1 MVPGRQSRCR
11 DLALQGVLGVNARNC
26 SCLPTGIAFLDTTG
40 SLRKEEGEQQRQHA
54 ESQARSSLAHIQL
67 AVLTS
72 SATRSCAVMVSS
84 YQLCQLPSFLLRR
97 YSFLG
102 YLPKFI
108 QCQLD
113 WLIHVLIYI
122 TIILE
127 CKA

>member
-84 YQLCQLPSFLLRR
+84 ISSANFLPAEEVLIPWLPS
-97 YSFLG
+97 
-102 YLPKFI
+102 
-108 QCQLD
+108 Q
-113 WLIHVLIYI
+113 IHPMPARLAHSCTYIYHDNFRV
-122 TIILE
+122 
-127 CKA
+127 